1 MRLHRDDALDPE
13 VEHELLA
20 IDAALAGESV
30 PPELADLGALVRIA
44 RDDRPRPADAFAERL
59 DERAR
64 AGFGAEAARPRR
76 PLAGVRTR
84 LRRRTL
90 LPALGA
96 AATLVLAVVVGTSVL
111 GGSGSS
117 EKLFPA
123 SGPPA
128 SSESLKSQPDSV
140 ASSGAAATPAQ
151 APRKVQRQASLTLEA
166 APDRVDDV
174 SQRVIR
180 VIDGVDGVV
189 ANSSISSGDGNGA
202 SFELRIPSERLQTAL
217 AQLSKL
223 GHVRSRQESSQDVTD
238 GFNAA
243 KGRLDEALAERSSLL
258 KQLAAAATPN
268 KAESIRARLR
278 INAQQI
284 VQARSG
290 VTDLRRRTSFATV
303 GLTIDARKGGSGE
316 GAGTW
321 TPGDALGDA
330 GRVLEVSLGVLVVA
344 LAVALPV
351 TVVVA
356 LAGVAASVARR
367 RRREQALA
375 SG

>member
-1 MRLHRDDALDPE
+1 MRLHRDDTLDPD
-13 VEHELLA
+13 VERELQA
-20 IDAALAGESV
+20 IDAALAGEPV
-30 PPELADLGALVRIA
+30 APELAELEGLVRVA
-44 RDDRPRPADAFAERL
+44 RDDRPRPSSAFVERL
-59 DERAR
+59 DERAQ
-64 AGFGAEAARPRR
+64 AGFASAPDTPRR
-76 PLAGVRTR
+76 PLAAVRTR
-84 LRRRTL
+84 LHRRML

-96 AATLVLAVVVGTSVL
+96 AATLLLAVVVVTSVL
-111 GGSGSS
+111 G
-117 EKLFPA
+117 EKGGESVSRKSAPA
-123 SGPPA
+123 VPSAGGERPSMSAGAPPA
-128 SSESLKSQPDSV
+128 ES
-140 ASSGAAATPAQ
+140 PAPAR

-166 APDRVDDV
+166 APDRIDEV

-180 VIDGVDGVV
+180 VTDGVDGVV

-202 SFELRIPSERLQTAL
+202 SFELRIPSDRLQTAL

-223 GHVRSRQESSQDVTD
+223 GHVRSRQESSEDVTD

-258 KQLAAAATPN
+258 KQLAAAAAPN

-278 INAQQI
+278 INGQQI

-290 VTDLRRRTSFATV
+290 VSDLRRRTSFATV
-303 GLTIDARKGGSGE
+303 QLAIDVRKDGSG
-316 GAGTW
+316 GDAGTW
-321 TPGDALGDA
+321 TPDDALGDA

-344 LAVALPV
+344 LAVALPAGL
-351 TVVVA
+351 VVI
-356 LAGVAASVARR
+356 LAAVGARAARR

>member
-20 IDAALAGESV
+20 IDAALAGDSV

-44 RDDRPRPADAFAERL
+44 RDDRPRPTDAFVERL

-64 AGFGAEAARPRR
+64 AGFAAEPDTPRR

-84 LRRRTL
+84 LRRRML

-96 AATLVLAVVVGTSVL
+96 AATLLLAVVVVTSVL
-111 GGSGSS
+111 GGGGSS
-117 EKLFPA
+117 KKMFPL

-128 SSESLKSQPDSV
+128 KGQRTSQPDSA
-140 ASSGAAATPAQ
+140 ASSGAAASPAQ
-151 APRKVQRQASLTLEA
+151 APRKVQRQALLTLEA
-166 APDRVDDV
+166 APDRVDEV

-180 VIDGVDGVV
+180 VTDGVDGVV

-202 SFELRIPSERLQTAL
+202 SFELRIPSDRLQTAL

-238 GFNAA
+238 NFNSA

-284 VQARSG
+284 AQARSG
-290 VTDLRRRTSFATV
+290 VNDLRRRTSFATV
-303 GLTIDARKGGSGE
+303 GLTVDARKDGGGE

-321 TPGDALGDA
+321 TPDDALGDA

-356 LAGVAASVARR
+356 LAGVAASAARR